1 MTSLTTFD
9 ALKGAALVC
18 TFLGFL
24 ALCAALVH
32 WHDKTWKIAVEPT
45 KASVFRVGARSS
57 APLGDGQKCSEEW
70 RLSAIPDGHPLRT
83 RGQWKADHS
92 TNVISSDPA
101 AWLANVLPTS
111 PERQTAA

>member
-32 WHDKTWKIAVEPT
+32 WHDKTWKIAVEP
-45 KASVFRVGARSS
+45 SDFSAR
-57 APLGDGQKCSEEW
+57 
-70 RLSAIPDGHPLRT
+70 R
-83 RGQWKADHS
+83 
-92 TNVISSDPA
+92 
-101 AWLANVLPTS
+101 
-111 PERQTAA
+111 

>member
-32 WHDKTWKIAVEPT
+32 WHDKTWKIAIEPT
-45 KASVFRVGARSS
+45 KASVFRPIHRAIRWQYPCKVDNWRGWRS
-57 APLGDGQKCSEEW
+57 AGW
-70 RLSAIPDGHPLRT
+70 RLI
-83 RGQWKADHS
+83 
-92 TNVISSDPA
+92 
-101 AWLANVLPTS
+101 
-111 PERQTAA
+111 

>member
-24 ALCAALVH
+24 AMCAALVH

-57 APLGDGQKCSEEW
+57 APLGDGQEATRMVWLRPVGAKARGERVGKANARGLS
-70 RLSAIPDGHPLRT
+70 RLL
-83 RGQWKADHS
+83 
-92 TNVISSDPA
+92 V
-101 AWLANVLPTS
+101 
-111 PERQTAA
+111 